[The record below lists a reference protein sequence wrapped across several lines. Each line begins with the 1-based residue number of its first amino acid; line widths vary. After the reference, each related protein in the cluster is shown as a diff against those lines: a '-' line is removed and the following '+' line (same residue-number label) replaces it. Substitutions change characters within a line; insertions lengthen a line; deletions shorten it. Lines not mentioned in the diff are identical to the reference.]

1 MPSNEISEADLAC
14 KETSLTFGKKGAQE
28 ERRKRERRK
37 HREELGKPV
46 SRWFWFEKYAPG
58 SLNW

>member
-1 MPSNEISEADLAC
+1 MVKREAAEAVRLRDRRLRD
-14 KETSLTFGKKGAQE
+14 FHRAQE